1 MTFHNIF
8 NSQTKSITFA
18 AFLIAIS
25 SGISGV
31 LGLIRDGLLAGRFG
45 VWSETNS
52 YFAAFRVNDF
62 FYNLFIIG
70 GFAVVFLPLFAE
82 YYSKEREKTWEMVSH
97 VLNFFLFLLIL
108 ASLFIFIFAPQLVKI
123 ITPGFSFEE
132 KNQTAFLIRIMILSP
147 ILFGLSA
154 IFSGILHY
162 FNRFFIYSLAPVLYN
177 LGIIFGILFLSP
189 SFGII
194 GVSMGVVLGAS
205 LHWAVQ
211 IPSVL
216 NCGFKYRLLLNFRYP
231 AIKKIF
237 YLVIPRLFAVTSQ
250 QINLIVIT
258 AIASTISGGIA
269 IFTFA
274 NNLQHFPISLV
285 AIPFAIASFPSLSRN
300 WAANQK
306 KDFLENFS
314 LIFRQILFFMVPLT
328 ILLFILRAQV
338 VRLVLGTLGDG
349 KFDWVATQLIAASLG
364 LFCLGIIAFAFIPYL
379 ARTFFSFQDT
389 KTPTFIAI
397 STVLLNITLSF
408 LLVWLLGFQ
417 NAFQDFLVKIL
428 KLGGIENVTV
438 VGLPLALS
446 IAVTFQFFLLLFFL
460 YRRIGDFGVKKIF
473 SSFARIISA
482 SFLAGIT
489 TFFVLRLAAFFVE
502 TDKVLGLLAQ
512 TVIAAFSGILIY
524 FILTLVFKFPELK
537 IIVKSFKKQ
546 FRKEVT
552 PVETESS

>member
-1 MTFHNIF
+1 VTFQNIF
-8 NSQTKSITFA
+8 SFETKSVTFA

-31 LGLIRDGLLAGRFG
+31 LGLVRDGLLAGRFG
-45 VWSETNS
+45 VWAETNS

-62 FYNLFIIG
+62 FYNLLIIG

-82 YYSKEREKTWEMVSH
+82 YYSKEKEKTWEMVSH

-108 ASLFIFIFAPQLVKI
+108 TSLFIFIFAPQLVKI

-132 KNQTAFLIRIMILSP
+132 KTQTALLIRIMILSP

-162 FNRFFIYSLAPVLYN
+162 FNRFFIYSLAPILYN

-194 GVSMGVVLGAS
+194 GVGMGVVLGAS
-205 LHWAVQ
+205 LHWAIQ

-216 NCGFKYRLLLNFRYP
+216 NCGFRYRLLLNFRYP

-269 IFTFA
+269 IFSFA
-274 NNLQHFPISLV
+274 NNLQYFPISLV

-300 WAANQK
+300 WVANQK

-314 LIFRQILFFMVPLT
+314 LIFRQILFLMVPLT

-338 VRLVLGTLGDG
+338 VRLVLGTLGG
-349 KFDWVATQLIAASLG
+349 SEFDWAATQLIAASLG

-397 STVLLNITLSF
+397 STVLLNIILSF
-408 LLVWLLGFQ
+408 SLVWLLGFQ
-417 NAFQDFLVKIL
+417 NTFQDFLVKNL

-446 IAVTFQFFLLLFFL
+446 IAVIFQFFLLLFFL
-460 YRRIGDFGVKKIF
+460 YRRIGDFGVKKISF
-473 SSFARIISA
+473 SFLRIISA
-482 SFLAGIT
+482 SFLAGIA
-489 TFFVLRLAAFFVE
+489 TFLVLRLAASFVE
-502 TDKVLGLLAQ
+502 TDKVLGLLVQ

-524 FILTLVFKFPELK
+524 FILALVFKFPELET
-537 IIVKSFKKQ
+537 IVESFKKQ

-552 PVETESS
+552 PV